1 MKQKDSEVEWEEG
14 AVSADAAP
22 PDTASD
28 DAVPPN
34 TVPPNTMPTNTM
46 PTDVASDDTMPVGR
60 GAFATAARRALL
72 RIRAGLTQDRLLA
85 AFCVATVLVLA
96 APWVQVPVTQLVGRN
111 VAYSVPDLL
120 ATGQVVVDRAQTL
133 QDLADDARQ
142 VARRAA
148 DIVERA
154 QSVAERISNLPE
166 GRG

>member
-1 MKQKDSEVEWEEG
+1 M
-14 AVSADAAP
+14 P
-22 PDTASD
+22 T
-28 DAVPPN
+28 N
-34 TVPPNTMPTNTM
+34 TMPTNTMPTNTM
-46 PTDVASDDTMPVGR
+46 PTDVASDDIMPVGR

-72 RIRAGLTQDRLLA
+72 RIRSALTQDRLLA